1 MTPDLI
7 HTLSSMVYLL
17 IEGGFGIA
25 LVVAFLDT
33 TIGIGLLIPGSI
45 ILMFMGSLATIGV
58 FDFYALAAGSISGGL
73 LSDMLNYYLG
83 KHHGLHW
90 HRKHSRL
97 LRLMDIEQRRL
108 FIQSYG
114 LKALLISRLLPGE
127 KEKSAFIA
135 GYTST
140 HFSYFILYDFGVI
153 IAWVTITLLTGYYAA
168 HAINLAELWL
178 SRAGLFIPF
187 AVSFLL
193 LVFLLKVIA
202 IRKGKQLLHQVHT
215 LFHFLK
221 IKITQNRRFKL
232 LAKNHPTLVLFINN
246 RIDKSVFNGRPL
258 SILMI
263 ALLYIMALFAGII
276 EDFITAD
283 AIVMADIRIANLFTL
298 FRNETLTSFFTWI
311 TLLGKLEII
320 SIVLVISAALL
331 YLWNKKHF
339 IIPFFISALGS
350 LAFTWS
356 GKLAFQRARP
366 EYAIYLENSYSF
378 PSGHAA
384 IAVAIYG
391 FIGYLLIRSV
401 TEWPHKVNIFVV
413 TIAVVLLIGF
423 SRVYLGVHYISD
435 IWCGYLVGAIW
446 LIIGITLSE
455 WLKTITSSQRVRL
468 SSGKLIS
475 ATCFLLSVVIL
486 FYYLFAINYSPSRTP
501 TQQHPLI
508 TVTKS
513 TDIFMNEQ
521 LKYTED
527 IIGRRQEPIS
537 FVIEAVNQQALISL
551 LQTQGWHLAE
561 DANITSFSHTIKA
574 LATDKTYASAPVYPS
589 FWNTRIQDM
598 AFRKLSIPDIASN
611 VHHLKIWKTNYQIN
625 NNNIYVAMANTDI
638 GVKWGI
644 IPVIDPDLNSAREA
658 VYQTLLRTDKIR
670 LSQKIQIRK
679 AELGYHF
686 TGGAFF
692 SDGYIYELSLQSP

>member
-1 MTPDLI
+1 M
-7 HTLSSMVYLL
+7 
-17 IEGGFGIA
+17 
-25 LVVAFLDT
+25 
-33 TIGIGLLIPGSI
+33 
-45 ILMFMGSLATIGV
+45 
-58 FDFYALAAGSISGGL
+58 
-73 LSDMLNYYLG
+73 
-83 KHHGLHW
+83 
-90 HRKHSRL
+90 
-97 LRLMDIEQRRL
+97 
-108 FIQSYG
+108 
-114 LKALLISRLLPGE
+114 
-127 KEKSAFIA
+127 
-135 GYTST
+135 
-140 HFSYFILYDFGVI
+140 I

-283 AIVMADIRIANLFTL
+283 VIVMADIRIANLFTL

-468 SSGKLIS
+468 SPGKLIS

-486 FYYLFAINYSPSRTP
+486 FYYLFAMICSVALFASCSDDDDEVTGLTIDQVVGTFTGQLEVLNQSIPGTS
-501 TQQHPLI
+501 I
-508 TVTKS
+508 FVTKVDANTVKVELKDFKFS
-513 TDIFMNEQ
+513 GLTIGDISAECKVALDREGDDFDLNGQATLTVAALGNIE
-521 LKYTED
+521 L
-527 IIGRRQEPIS
+527 PIS
-537 FVIEAVNQQALISL
+537 ITGEV
-551 LQTQGWHLAE
+551 
-561 DANITSFSHTIKA
+561 DAKELDIDINITNVPA
-574 LATDKTYASAPVYPS
+574 L
-589 FWNTRIQDM
+589 NT
-598 AFRKLSIPDIASN
+598 
-611 VHHLKIWKTNYQIN
+611 LKVEFEGTK
-625 NNNIYVAMANTDI
+625 
-638 GVKWGI
+638 
-644 IPVIDPDLNSAREA
+644 
-658 VYQTLLRTDKIR
+658 
-670 LSQKIQIRK
+670 
-679 AELGYHF
+679 
-686 TGGAFF
+686 
-692 SDGYIYELSLQSP
+692 